1 MSLRTG
7 EARKAIRFTQAKDG
21 RIVIE
26 AVAVGSEAQEV
37 RSSEALGMTSASHA
51 RAPHSPLPPMRQLKP
66 SVQAG
71 IRPGQ
76 QLLSISDPI
85 RNDEVWKISI
95 ETKLSRVRDALQ
107 FRSPPTVNLQLTE
120 SSIEDEAGFVWG

>member
-37 RSSEALGMTSASHA
+37 RSSEALGMTSALPCKSTTFTP
-51 RAPHSPLPPMRQLKP
+51 APDETTQTIC
-66 SVQAG
+66 AG
-71 IRPGQ
+71 WYQTRSAALEHLRPHQ
-76 QLLSISDPI
+76 
-85 RNDEVWKISI
+85 K
-95 ETKLSRVRDALQ
+95 
-107 FRSPPTVNLQLTE
+107 
-120 SSIEDEAGFVWG
+120 